1 MSPMHRTLSGEVL
14 VHHLTEDERMI
25 DQTLLAQHGRSART
39 LVKQGPL
46 RLTLIAIAPGGDM
59 EAHSTSGPVSM
70 HIVQGEIVFA
80 ALGQEYVAKPGDIL
94 VMAAG
99 VEHAVRSVTG
109 GVFLLTVVHSESS
122 STIAS

>member
-1 MSPMHRTLSGEVL
+1 MSSLNRTLSGEVL

-25 DQTLLAQHGRSART
+25 DQALLAQHGRSART

-59 EAHSTSGPVSM
+59 AAHSTSGPVSM
-70 HIVQGEIVFA
+70 HIVEGEIVFA
-80 ALGQEYVAKPGDIL
+80 ALGREYVARPGDIL
-94 VMAAG
+94 VMASG

-109 GVFLLTVVHSESS
+109 GIFLLTVVHPESP

>member
-1 MSPMHRTLSGEVL
+1 MSPLHRALSGEVL

-39 LVKQGPL
+39 LVKQGQL
-46 RLTLIAIAPGGDM
+46 RLTLIAIASGGYIA
-59 EAHSTSGPVSM
+59 AHSTSGPVSM
-70 HIVQGEIVFA
+70 HIVEGEIVFV

-109 GVFLLTVVHSESS
+109 GVFLLTVVHSDSA
-122 STIAS
+122 STIPS

>member
-1 MSPMHRTLSGEVL
+1 MHRTLSGEVL
-14 VHHLTEDERMI
+14 VHHLTEDERTI

-59 EAHSTSGPVSM
+59 AAHSASGPVSM
-70 HIVQGEIVFA
+70 HIVEGEIAFS
-80 ALGQEYVAKPGDIL
+80 ALGHEYVAKPGDIL
-94 VMAAG
+94 VMAPG

-109 GVFLLTVVHSESS
+109 GVFLLTVVHFESS